1 MNNTIIS
8 TNHPLIPNNSEY
20 LRYRKIVSIHS
31 EDRNIEKFPNASFFE
46 IELPEDMINVEMV
59 KLVSWCFPSNYDV
72 FSIANKNLEFT
83 FKFDSLSPPKAVP
96 LPSDPE
102 YAFLY
107 ALNQVYS
114 LLTTPPNSEHEYVV
128 TIQSGSYSPTQFAIE
143 LENRMNEIVTVYSVK
158 LLTEAGLSALI
169 PDYLGGLSN
178 YLGGYNGFRVAFNIV
193 SSRVWFGNNNASF
206 TITNNSQYINKLL
219 GNESCLYKTLP
230 DFSNWGLPSN
240 IGFTRRNESSK
251 VATSPKDYR
260 FYYTNF
266 KTVPAFGGDGDW
278 IYPDPYYNDVP
289 IQFLQCP
296 NKINLMG
303 PSHFYM
309 EISGLN
315 NIDETSPYN
324 LSPFTRQTNITNGR
338 VNIAFAKVGVTGL
351 PLSMFYDVNS
361 EQNYKLYDPP
371 ADRIRRLQ
379 IQIRY
384 HNGLLVDFET
394 FNYTFCLEFTLMD
407 PRIST
412 KYKMRGGGV

>member
-1 MNNTIIS
+1 MNNNTIIS

-20 LRYRKIVSIHS
+20 IRYRKIVSIHS
-31 EDRNIEKFPNASFFE
+31 EDRNIEKFPQASFFE
-46 IELPEDMINVEMV
+46 IELPEDMVNVEMV
-59 KLVSWCFPSNYDV
+59 KLVSWCFPSNYNV

-83 FKFDSLSPPKAVP
+83 FKFDSMSPPKPVP
-96 LPSDPE
+96 PPSDPE

-107 ALNQVYS
+107 ALNEVHT
-114 LLTTPPNSEHEYVV
+114 LLTTPPHNDHEYVT
-128 TIQSGSYSPTQFAIE
+128 TIQSGSYSPSQFVIE
-143 LENRMNEIVTVYSVK
+143 LENRMNEIVTAYAVE
-158 LLTEAGLSALI
+158 LLTRAGLSALI
-169 PDYLGGLSN
+169 PDYLGGLGN
-178 YLGGYNGFRVAFNIV
+178 YFGGYNGFHVAFNVV
-193 SSRVWFGNNNASF
+193 SNKVWFGNNNASF
-206 TITNNSQYINKLL
+206 TITNNSQYLNKNLVT
-219 GNESCLYKTLP
+219 EACIHKILP

-240 IGFTRRNESSK
+240 IGFTKKNQKSR
-251 VATSPKDYR
+251 VAIAPKDYR

-266 KTVPAFGGDGDW
+266 KIVSSLGGDGDW
-278 IYPDPYYNDVP
+278 IYPDPVYNNVP
-289 IQFLQCP
+289 IEYIQCP

-309 EISGLN
+309 DIVGLN
-315 NIDETSPYN
+315 NMDETSPYN

-338 VNIAFAKVGVTGL
+338 VNIAFAKVAVSGL
-351 PLSMFYDVNS
+351 PLSMFYDINA

-394 FNYTFCLEFTLMD
+394 FNYTFCLEFTLFD

-412 KYKMRGGGV
+412 KYKMRT